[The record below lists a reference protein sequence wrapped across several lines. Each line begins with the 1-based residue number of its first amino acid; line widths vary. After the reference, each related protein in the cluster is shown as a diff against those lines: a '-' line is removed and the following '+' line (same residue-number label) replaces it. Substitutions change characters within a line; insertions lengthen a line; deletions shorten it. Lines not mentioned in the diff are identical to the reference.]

1 MSYMN
6 QRSALGQYQQVQAS
20 GASYADP
27 HRLIQMLME
36 GALTCVA
43 VAAGAIERGEI
54 PAKAK
59 AITRAIAIIDGLQ
72 DALDRSEGGDLV
84 DNLDALYDYMVRR
97 LALANAENDAA
108 VLKEVSSLL
117 SQIKEAWDAIP
128 PEARAAKA
136 G

>member
-1 MSYMN
+1 
-6 QRSALGQYQQVQAS
+6 
-20 GASYADP
+20 
-27 HRLIQMLME
+27 MLME